1 MAAIE
6 AKKLNFTYPDATQS
20 GTFRCNLFHSVRR
33 LLFADG
39 AIRQRQEH
47 FTAAAARGDR
57 TSWCFERAAAL

>member
-6 AKKLNFTYPDATQS
+6 AEKLNFTYPDADRAALSDVTFSIPS
-20 GTFRCNLFHSVRR
+20 GGF
-33 LLFADG
+33 LFADG

-57 TSWCFERAAAL
+57 ASRCFARAAPL

>member
-6 AKKLNFTYPDATQS
+6 AEKLNFTYPDADS

-47 FTAAAARGDR
+47 FTAAAAREDR
-57 TSWCFERAAAL
+57 ASRCFARAAPL